1 MQGIKIKAMFR
12 ASDPAEA
19 EQPKSE
25 TRAAKFISEN
35 PKAAGEP
42 AKKYV
47 LTERQKWLKK
57 YFSEYEDELVGECT
71 MAGCH
76 NKIYTDSEYFKD
88 GEGNIF
94 CSPECVLDWYSIV
107 QVP

>member
-12 ASDPAEA
+12 EGDPAEA

-35 PKAAGEP
+35 PKAAAP